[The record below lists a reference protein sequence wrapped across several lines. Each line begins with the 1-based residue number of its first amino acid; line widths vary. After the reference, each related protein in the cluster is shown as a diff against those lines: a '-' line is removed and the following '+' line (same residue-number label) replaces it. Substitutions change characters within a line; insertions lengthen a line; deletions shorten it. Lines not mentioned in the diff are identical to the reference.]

1 MEIINTGIEGLVE
14 IEPKVFGDS
23 RGYFFESYRKD
34 VLNDNGIDLDFV
46 QSNQSFSVK
55 GTLRGLH
62 YQKGDHAQDK
72 LVRVMKGR
80 VLDVAVDLRH
90 ESPTFGKFHTVILDA
105 ERHNMFLVPVGF
117 AHGFLALEDCV
128 FTYQCSNYYNKES
141 EGGIMWNDPEIGI
154 YWDVEN
160 PLVSDKDQELLTF
173 EQYKADPAF

>member
-1 MEIINTGIEGLVE
+1 MEIINTGIESLVE
-14 IEPKVFGDS
+14 IEPKVFGDP

-34 VLNDNGIDLDFV
+34 VLKEHGFDLDFV

-62 YQKGDHAQDK
+62 YQKGEHAQDK

-90 ESPTFGKFHTVILDA
+90 KSPTFGKFHTVVLDA

-117 AHGFLALEDCV
+117 AHGFLALEDSV
-128 FTYQCSNYYNKES
+128 FTYHCSNYYNKES
-141 EGGIMWNDPEIGI
+141 EGGIMWNDPDIGI
-154 YWDVEN
+154 YWNIEN

-173 EQYKADPAF
+173 AEYKADPAF